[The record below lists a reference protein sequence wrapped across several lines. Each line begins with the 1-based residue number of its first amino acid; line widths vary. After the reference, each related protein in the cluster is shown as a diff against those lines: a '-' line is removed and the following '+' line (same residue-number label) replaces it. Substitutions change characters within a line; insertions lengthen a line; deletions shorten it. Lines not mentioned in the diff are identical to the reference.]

1 MPIRTKAAHGR
12 AAYKCGRGLPF
23 PCDNLQNMIKNS
35 LIIAVRE
42 FGYIQRFTVFPGYFF
57 C

>member
-12 AAYKCGRGLPF
+12 AAYKCGREPL

>member
-12 AAYKCGRGLPF
+12 AAYKCGRG
-23 PCDNLQNMIKNS
+23 NLQNMIKNS